1 MKIFVTG
8 ASGFIGSAVVERLLA
23 GGHEVVGLVRSDEG
37 AARAKAAGAQPRRGT
52 IEDLPGLRQA
62 AEQADGVVHT
72 AYFHAF
78 SHPGWGTRLRV
89 MFGGMPTNVVGRFMT
104 ATVDAD
110 CRAIEAMGGPLRE
123 KAGPLVAAFPTM
135 AMTPGHIALETAL
148 ADPRSPGGVRSRSER
163 TMLRLAELGVRA
175 SMVRLPPTVHDTT
188 KLGLVSRLVDIA
200 RKKRVS
206 AYVGDG
212 KNRWPAVHRLDAAAV
227 FVRALENGI
236 AGARYHAVA
245 EEAVPFRD
253 IAHAIGQPLGIPV
266 AGLTPQE
273 AKGHFGWLASFVAND
288 NPVSSDATQAGLC
301 WRPGHSPLA
310 ADLADFIGARGR

>member
-8 ASGFIGSAVVERLLA
+8 ASGFIGSAVVERLLS

-37 AARAKAAGAQPRRGT
+37 ATRVKAAGAQPRRGT
-52 IEDLPGLRQA
+52 IEDLSGLREA
-62 AEQADGVVHT
+62 AQQADGVVHT

-78 SHPGWGTRLRV
+78 SHPGWATKLRV
-89 MFGGMPTNVVGRFMT
+89 MFGGLPSNVVGRFMA
-104 ATVDAD
+104 ATVEAD
-110 CRAIEAMGGPLRE
+110 CRAIEAMGGSLRD

-135 AMTPGHIALETAL
+135 AMAPGQVAVETAL
-148 ADPRSPGGVRSRSER
+148 ADPRSPGGLRTRSER

-175 SMVRLPPTVHDTT
+175 SMVRLPPTVHDAT
-188 KLGLVSRLVDIA
+188 KLGLVSALVDIA

-212 KNRWPAVHRLDAAAV
+212 RNRWSAVHRLDAAAV

-245 EEAVPFRD
+245 EAAVPFRD
-253 IAHAIGQPLGIPV
+253 IAHAIGQQLGVPV

-273 AKGHFGWLASFVAND
+273 AKRHFGWLASFVAND
-288 NPVSSDATQAGLC
+288 NPVSSDATQAGLG
-301 WRPGHSPLA
+301 WRPRHAPLA
-310 ADLADFIGARGR
+310 ADLAEFIDARGR